1 MKVDLIIPTYKPG
14 EKFKKSL
21 KRLAQQTRKPDRI
34 ILINTEAQY
43 FDEEMIRPYDNV
55 EVHHIKKE
63 NFDHGATRDYGAS
76 LAEDADILMFM
87 TDDAIPK
94 DKYLVENLIKAFND
108 PKVSAAYGR
117 QMADPK
123 KNYIEYYT
131 RIFNYPEES
140 RIKRREDLD
149 TLGIKT
155 FFCSNVCSAYRKTDY
170 DAMGGFE
177 HKTIFNEYMIMAS
190 KLIEDGKAVAYQ
202 ADARVWHWHD
212 YKAMQQLHR
221 NFDLAVSQVD
231 HGGLFLKVKS
241 ESEGVKMVI
250 STIRHLITKGKIYL
264 IPEYVI
270 DSGFKLIGYKLGRN
284 YKKLPRWIILKLTM
298 NKTYW
303 NFNENLIK

>member
-177 HKTIFNEYMIMAS
+177 HKTIFNEDMIMAS

-221 NFDLAVSQVD
+221 NFDLAVSQAQHPEVFE
-231 HGGLFLKVKS
+231 GVP
-241 ESEGVKMVI
+241 SEGEGIRMVKA
-250 STIRHLITKGKIYL
+250 TAKYL
-264 IPEYVI
+264 IR
-270 DSGFKLIGYKLGRN
+270 SGQPLRIWNLIYQSGCKYMGYFLGKR
-284 YKKLPRWIILKLTM
+284 YEKLPKWLVLKCTSSP
-298 NKTYW
+298 KYW
-303 NFNENLIK
+303 KKS

>member
-123 KNYIEYYT
+123 KNYI

-177 HKTIFNEYMIMAS
+177 HKTIFNEDMIMAS

-264 IPEYVI
+264 IPKYVI

-284 YKKLPRWIILKLTM
+284 YKKLPRWMILKLTM

>member
-177 HKTIFNEYMIMAS
+177 HKTIFNEDMIYAGWMV
-190 KLIEDGKAVAYQ
+190 KKGYAVAY
-202 ADARVWHWHD
+202 AAEAKVYHSHN
-212 YKAMQQLHR
+212 YSCSQQFHR
-221 NFDLAVSQVD
+221 NFDLGVSQAEHPEVFEGVPSEGEGVRLVKKSLSYLLKTG
-231 HGGLFLKVKS
+231 HIWMIPGLFFQSASKYAGYFLGKRYQKLP
-241 ESEGVKMVI
+241 E
-250 STIRHLITKGKIYL
+250 RLILFCTMS
-264 IPEYVI
+264 PEYW
-270 DSGFKLIGYKLGRN
+270 
-284 YKKLPRWIILKLTM
+284 KKQK
-298 NKTYW
+298 
-303 NFNENLIK
+303 

>member
-43 FDEEMIRPYDNV
+43 FDKEMIRPYDNV

-177 HKTIFNEYMIMAS
+177 HKTIFNEDMIMAS

-264 IPEYVI
+264 IPKYVI

-284 YKKLPRWIILKLTM
+284 YKKLPRCCLLYTSDAAD
-298 NKTYW
+298 
-303 NFNENLIK
+303 EL

>member
-177 HKTIFNEYMIMAS
+177 HKTIFNEDMIMAS

-221 NFDLAVSQVD
+221 NFDLAVSQAQHPEVFE
-231 HGGLFLKVKS
+231 GVP
-241 ESEGVKMVI
+241 SEGEGIRMVKA
-250 STIRHLITKGKIYL
+250 TAKYL
-264 IPEYVI
+264 IR
-270 DSGFKLIGYKLGRN
+270 SGQPLKIWNLVYQSGCKYIGYFLGKR
-284 YKKLPRWIILKLTM
+284 YEKLPKWVVLKCTSSI
-298 NKTYW
+298 KYW
-303 NFNENLIK
+303 KKS

>member
-94 DKYLVENLIKAFND
+94 DKYQ
-108 PKVSAAYGR
+108 VSAAYGR

-177 HKTIFNEYMIMAS
+177 HKTIFNEDMIMAS

-264 IPEYVI
+264 IPKYVI

>member
-117 QMADPK
+117 QIQRKIISNIIQESLITQK
-123 KNYIEYYT
+123 KAGLRGEKILIRWE
-131 RIFNYPEES
+131 
-140 RIKRREDLD
+140 
-149 TLGIKT
+149 
-155 FFCSNVCSAYRKTDY
+155 
-170 DAMGGFE
+170 
-177 HKTIFNEYMIMAS
+177 S
-190 KLIEDGKAVAYQ
+190 KLFFALMYAVLIERQ
-202 ADARVWHWHD
+202 IM
-212 YKAMQQLHR
+212 MQWEVLNTKQ
-221 NFDLAVSQVD
+221 
-231 HGGLFLKVKS
+231 FL
-241 ESEGVKMVI
+241 M
-250 STIRHLITKGKIYL
+250 KI
-264 IPEYVI
+264 
-270 DSGFKLIGYKLGRN
+270 
-284 YKKLPRWIILKLTM
+284 
-298 NKTYW
+298 
-303 NFNENLIK
+303 